1 MEIERTIL
9 GDDTLNILLH
19 FSTTYLCKAGHS
31 TPTVIGEYQA
41 LKPPAKRKLPKIKPF
56 QNTTIFV

>member
-41 LKPPAKRKLPKIKPF
+41 LKPPAKRK
-56 QNTTIFV
+56 